1 MKIQD
6 LLQEDPLKNDLVGKD
21 KTLKANQAYLA
32 FSDDQPYRKEIQAS
46 LL

>member
-6 LLQEDPLKNDLVGKD
+6 LLQEDPLKNDLVGKE
-21 KTLKANQAYLA
+21 KTLKANHAYLA